1 MHIRLFNFSG
11 RWFPVVL
18 WLMAADMALGRAYF
32 VALNLTESLP
42 GTIFLVEKG
51 VMPQRGELVAFRWE
65 ANWPY
70 PHGSIFVKK
79 LVGLPGSV
87 VTAKGREFFVDGN
100 PVGRAKEKARTGE
113 SLDIGPLGKI
123 SEGRYYVAGTHPD
136 SLDSRYLLT
145 GWVGQN
151 QIVGKAYRIF

>member
-1 MHIRLFNFSG
+1 MHIRLFNLSG
-11 RWFPVVL
+11 RWFPIVL
-18 WLMAADMALGRAYF
+18 WLMAADMAFGRAYF

-65 ANWPY
+65 PNWPY

-87 VTAKGREFFVDGN
+87 VTAKGRDFFVD
-100 PVGRAKEKARTGE
+100 
-113 SLDIGPLGKI
+113 
-123 SEGRYYVAGTHPD
+123 GTHPD

-145 GWVGQN
+145 GWIGQH